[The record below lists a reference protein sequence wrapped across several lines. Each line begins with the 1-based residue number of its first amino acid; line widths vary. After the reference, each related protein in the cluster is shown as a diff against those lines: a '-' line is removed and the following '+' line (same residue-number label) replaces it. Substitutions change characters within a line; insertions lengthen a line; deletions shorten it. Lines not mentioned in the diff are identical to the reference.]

1 MAGTGYD
8 FGPHPHAVRVDSI
21 AGFSDAGLPM
31 MRDGSDDARNN
42 KFSFS
47 PSQNDAMGFDPSST
61 APFSEGL
68 QQTTVHPGVL
78 VGDGLQLHD
87 GNESQLSDDFFAPQM
102 LFAPLSNAR
111 RQHGQVTPP
120 DDLSPKST
128 EARAT
133 FADFE
138 EGDTLVK
145 AEEPKESPK
154 VNNKRRRSTKSD
166 ASTSSR
172 KRGRKTAITL
182 EDDDLNPEDK
192 VKRDQFLERNRV
204 AAHKCRQKKKE
215 WMVQL
220 DNDFRDLSARHKFLQ
235 AELQVLNHTLFELKN
250 MMFQH
255 ADCKFGPIDQFI
267 RSEAEVLQVRAR
279 AESDP
284 SMAASAAENPP
295 YAQSGAGFSGTA
307 PIMQPGY
314 GAMDPERSVERAST
328 ESSDFESLHSRST
341 APDGLTTEAWV
352 DMLQQT

>member
-1 MAGTGYD
+1 MAGIGYD
-8 FGPHPHAVRVDSI
+8 FGPHSHAVRVDSI
-21 AGFSDAGLPM
+21 AGFSDSGLPM
-31 MRDGSDDARNN
+31 MRDGSDDARN

-47 PSQNDAMGFDPSST
+47 SSHDDAMGFDPSST
-61 APFSEGL
+61 ALFSEGL

-78 VGDGLQLHD
+78 TGD

-102 LFAPLSNAR
+102 LLTPLSNAR
-111 RQHGQVTPP
+111 CQHGQVTPP
-120 DDLSPKST
+120 EDLSPKST

-138 EGDTLVK
+138 EGDTVAK
-145 AEEPKESPK
+145 AEEPKESSK

-166 ASTSSR
+166 ALTSSR
-172 KRGRKTAITL
+172 KRGRKAAIAF
-182 EDDDLNPEDK
+182 EGDDLNPEDK

-255 ADCKFGPIDQFI
+255 ADCRFGPIDQFI
-267 RSEAEVLQVRAR
+267 RSEAEILQVRAR
-279 AESDP
+279 AESDS
-284 SMAASAAENPP
+284 SMPMSGAQTSP
-295 YAQSGAGFSGTA
+295 YAQSGASFPGTA
-307 PIMQPGY
+307 PIVQPGH
-314 GAMDPERSVERAST
+314 GAMDPERSVQRAST

-341 APDGLTTEAWV
+341 APDSLTTEAWA